1 MLWFDAHLDLAYM
14 ALSGRN
20 MDAADPATA
29 GGGDPPGGIT
39 LPSLREGNVA
49 GMLATIFI
57 EPDGKDAA
65 YAYRAGDPESARAAA
80 LKQTAIYH
88 TWAREGR
95 CTLIKRP
102 SLEGRGRG
110 RGLSAPVNSLEG
122 RGLSDTLT
130 QDSPPTRT
138 TTSGRAEGPG
148 SNKLALTGGFDA
160 APARPALGIL
170 MEGADQIR
178 DAADVQ
184 FWAEQGVVAI
194 GLAWAKGTRHAGGNM
209 NTDPLADSGREICRA
224 AQELGIILDLT
235 HLSDRALESVLECTT
250 GPVIASHSNCRA
262 LVDEPGG
269 EVRQRHLTDD
279 VIREIARRGGMIG
292 VNIFSPF
299 ILRGARRDRRATIKE
314 WVAHV
319 ERICELA
326 GHRRCVGL
334 GSDADGGFSALT
346 QPEGVNRP
354 AHYALLADGLRDAGW
369 DDENVH
375 AFAWDNWAAFWG
387 ISPQKSPR

>member
-1 MLWFDAHLDLAYM
+1 MVWFDAHLDLAYL
-14 ALSGRN
+14 ALSGRD
-20 MDAADPATA
+20 MLATDPATA

-49 GMLATIFI
+49 GLLATIFI

-65 YAYRAGDPESARAAA
+65 YAYRAGDAASAREAA
-80 LKQTAIYH
+80 LRQTTIYH
-88 TWAREGR
+88 AWAREGR
-95 CTLIKRP
+95 CTLMKRRID
-102 SLEGRGRG
+102 GRESHTADV
-110 RGLSAPVNSLEG
+110 LSAS
-122 RGLSDTLT
+122 
-130 QDSPPTRT
+130 
-138 TTSGRAEGPG
+138 
-148 SNKLALTGGFDA
+148 
-160 APARPALGIL
+160 PARPALGIL

-184 FWAEQGVVAI
+184 FWARQGVVAI

-209 NTDPLADSGREICRA
+209 NTDPLADSGRDICRA
-224 AQELGIILDLT
+224 AQELGIVLDLT
-235 HLSDRALESVLECTT
+235 HLSDRALASVLECTS

-262 LVDEPGG
+262 LIDEPGG
-269 EVRQRHLTDD
+269 EVRQRHLTDE

-299 ILRGARRDRRATIKE
+299 ILRGARRDRRATIQE

-319 ERICELA
+319 EHIADLT

-334 GSDADGGFSALT
+334 GSDADGGFSSLM
-346 QPEGVNRP
+346 QPASVDRP
-354 AHYALLADGLRDAGW
+354 EHYTRLADGLRDAGW
-369 DDENVH
+369 NDDSIH

-387 ISPQKSPR
+387 VSPQKSPH

>member
-1 MLWFDAHLDLAYM
+1 MFWFDAHLDLAYM
-14 ALSGRN
+14 ALSGRD
-20 MDAADPATA
+20 MHAADPTTA

-65 YAYRAGDPESARAAA
+65 YAYRAGDAASARVAA

-88 TWAREGR
+88 AWAREGR
-95 CTLIKRP
+95 CTLMKRRASNP
-102 SLEGRGRG
+102 G
-110 RGLSAPVNSLEG
+110 AQANA
-122 RGLSDTLT
+122 T
-130 QDSPPTRT
+130 PTC
-138 TTSGRAEGPG
+138 
-148 SNKLALTGGFDA
+148 
-160 APARPALGIL
+160 PALGIL

-184 FWAEQGVVAI
+184 FWADQGVFAI

-224 AQELGIILDLT
+224 AQELGIILDVT
-235 HLSDRALESVLECTT
+235 HLSDRALDSVLECTT
-250 GPVIASHSNCRA
+250 GPIIASHSNCRA

-279 VIREIARRGGMIG
+279 VVREIARRGGMIG

-326 GHRRCVGL
+326 GHRRGVGL

-354 AHYALLADGLRDAGW
+354 AHYTLLGDGLRDAGW
-369 DDENVH
+369 NDDSVH